1 MKIRKNIRSQHLM
14 KKIILILITVLFT
27 SNVYA
32 HSTKGVTIGG
42 THMDEYMPQ
51 FMNFFKENL
60 L

>member
-1 MKIRKNIRSQHLM
+1 M
-14 KKIILILITVLFT
+14 KKLLLILITIIFST
-27 SNVYA
+27 NVSA

-42 THMDEYMPQ
+42 KHIDEYMPQ